1 MAEIGRIN
9 TLRVLRR
16 AEHGL
21 YLEGEEGNDILLPNK
36 YVPEGTSITD
46 EIDVFVYRDSEDR
59 IIATNLT
66 PKAMVGD
73 FALLE
78 AVAVT
83 RFGAFLDWGL
93 EKDLFV
99 PFREQ
104 KNKMVV
110 GNKYVVGVYLDEST
124 DRVVASAKLG
134 QFLADEHPEFDT
146 NELVDVLVYDITEI
160 GYKCIINNSYLGI
173 IYKNE
178 VFEKPLEIGEELEAY
193 AVKVRGDGKTDLS
206 LLRPG
211 YEKMDD
217 ISKDLLEELQDC
229 GGYIAIS
236 DKSPAEMIYSRFGI
250 SKKNFKKAIGAL
262 YKQKIIEIEKIGI
275 RLVEKKK

>member
-1 MAEIGRIN
+1 MAEIGVMN
-9 TLRVLRR
+9 KLRVLRR

-21 YLEGEEGNDILLPNK
+21 YLEGDGGNDILLPNK

-66 PKAMVGD
+66 PKAMVGE
-73 FALLE
+73 FAVLQV
-78 AVAVT
+78 AAVT

-104 KNKMVV
+104 KHKMIE
-110 GNKYVVGVYLDEST
+110 GNYYVVAVYLDEST
-124 DRVVASAKLG
+124 DRVVGSAKLG
-134 QFLADEHPEFDT
+134 QFLSEHHPVFST
-146 NELVDVLVYDITEI
+146 NQEVKVMVYDINEI
-160 GYKCIINNSYLGI
+160 GYKCIIDNSYLGI

-178 VFEKPLEIGEELEAY
+178 VFDSPLKIGQKLTAFALKTRE
-193 AVKVRGDGKTDLS
+193 DGKTDLS
-206 LLRPG
+206 VLRPG
-211 YEKMDD
+211 YEKMDG
-217 ISKDLLEELQDC
+217 ISKQIFEELQDC
-229 GGYIAIS
+229 GGYIPVS
-236 DKSPAEMIYSRFGI
+236 DKSPAELIYSKFGI

-262 YKQKIIEIEKIGI
+262 YKQKLIEIEKMGI
-275 RLVEKKK
+275 RLVENK